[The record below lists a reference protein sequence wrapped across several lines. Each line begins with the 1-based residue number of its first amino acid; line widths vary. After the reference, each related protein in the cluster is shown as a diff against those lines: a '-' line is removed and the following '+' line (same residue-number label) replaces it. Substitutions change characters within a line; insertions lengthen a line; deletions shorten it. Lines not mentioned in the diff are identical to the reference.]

1 MDVNLPSCHY
11 LDVLVKQKKLGVGC
25 SNLGHVSIWFKLH
38 WKMSRQQHEKWGMVE
53 GQWAQHGC
61 QQDHGN
67 NDVK

>member
-1 MDVNLPSCHY
+1 M
-11 LDVLVKQKKLGVGC
+11 GR

-38 WKMSRQQHEKWGMVE
+38 WKMSRQRHEKWGMVE

>member
-25 SNLGHVSIWFKLH
+25 SNLGHASIWFKLH

-53 GQWAQHGC
+53 GQWA
-61 QQDHGN
+61 
-67 NDVK
+67 